1 MKNKNE
7 NILDRLSRIAF
18 ITAIIG
24 VCTIGICPAF
34 AAIGIVVPAVMKSK
48 KAPISQE
55 TKSRNKKAFIAGII
69 SIIMFVVDLVIV
81 VVLNSQFN
89 WF

>member
-7 NILDRLSRIAF
+7 NILDKLSRIAF

-34 AAIGIVVPAVMKSK
+34 AAIGITVPAVMKSK
-48 KAPISQE
+48 KAQISKE
-55 TKSRNKKAFIAGII
+55 TQSRNKKALIAGVIALG
-69 SIIMFVVDLVIV
+69 MFIVDLVLII
-81 VVLNSQFN
+81 VLNSQYN

>member
-1 MKNKNE
+1 MKNE
-7 NILDRLSRIAF
+7 NILDRLSKIAF

-34 AAIGIVVPAVMKSK
+34 AAIGITVPLVMKRKYAQISK
-48 KAPISQE
+48 E
-55 TKSRNKKAFIAGII
+55 TQSRNKKAFIAGII
-69 SIIMFVVDLVIV
+69 SIIMFVVDLVIAI
-81 VVLNSQFN
+81 VLNSQFN

>member
-34 AAIGIVVPAVMKSK
+34 AAIGITVPIVMKSK
-48 KAPISQE
+48 KAQISKE
-55 TKSRNKKAFIAGII
+55 TQFRNKKALIAGVIALG
-69 SIIMFVVDLVIV
+69 MFVVDLVLII
-81 VVLNSQFN
+81 VLNSQYN